1 MSRIAVGL
9 ALAAA
14 AIAGLPAAAGAV
26 PLSARD
32 SFRIGSGGSVL
43 CTAESLGADRAL
55 SGMFDRGYAIVCRD
69 AAIPVGRIYA
79 LRTSGPDPVRR
90 LAALREEQAACSAPA
105 TAPLEGVGSVEVT
118 DCKLKGADVAY
129 RVYQARKGSILYSA
143 EGFAGYDSALRL
155 GLRSVVA
162 DKALPGELSIAT
174 TGVGDAAALARVQ
187 AGAID
192 ASRALAEAYRR
203 NNTGSY
209 AESAEFFSSVSQ
221 GGDSQSAKAEGLSN
235 EALQKSNL
243 GRYDE
248 ADALFGRAAQLV
260 GANPIVARQFR
271 NYRAMHLLNRG
282 DPKAAMAELD
292 KPVPTGPTDSAD
304 SVKALVIDAAAAARL
319 SAESPASRR
328 LGTSSAALLPEEKIA
343 ILDGQALQL
352 RGTALRLSGDL
363 AGASAALAQADAK
376 LASVRGG
383 RVTSIMWMRAQN
395 LADQGGV
402 AEDAKNVAE
411 AERLYGASVAL
422 LEANYPDT
430 AVLLSARGRLAGFY
444 ARTGQEAKAE
454 ALFREIVKGQA
465 NIGVS
470 QPALARV
477 LQPYVEILLKKGND
491 PQAVADLF
499 DATQAIVRPGV
510 AETQAILARELS
522 GGSDEASRL
531 FRQAVNLNRQ
541 IERQRLELARLEATP
556 AAADRPRMN
565 ALRIALIEA
574 QKDQVATQ
582 SRLAD
587 FPRFRAVSN
596 ATLPLSEVQSQLR
609 EGEAYYK
616 MTVVGDRVYALLAT
630 PKSARAVRIDAS
642 AKDLQGEVDSLRETI
657 STVEDGKRQTFPF
670 DVGLAR
676 KLYVQLFQP
685 FDADLAGVRQLI
697 FEPDGAM
704 LRLPPNLLIASDAGI
719 EAYRKRAEAGTDAAV
734 YDFTGLQ
741 WFGRD
746 HDVTTSV
753 SARAFRDVRSAPAA
767 TAPREYLGLGNNA
780 QPTSAATADRRDCS
794 LPLAAWAHPISA
806 KELQIARDT
815 LAKGDTMSAQIVTG
829 EAFTDNAVKART
841 DLDQYR
847 VIHFATH
854 GIVTPPQARCPAQP
868 ALLTS
873 FGGTGSDG
881 LLTFR
886 EIFDLRLDADL
897 VILSACDTASKAS
910 TAATREAG
918 VATGGDVELDG
929 LVRAFVAA
937 GGRTVLASHWPV
949 PDDYNAT
956 ERLITGLFSAPSGTP
971 ISTALRLSEQKL
983 MDDPETS
990 HPFYW
995 AAFAAIGDGSVAVVR
1010 KTAPAIAARH

>member
-1 MSRIAVGL
+1 
-9 ALAAA
+9 
-14 AIAGLPAAAGAV
+14 
-26 PLSARD
+26 
-32 SFRIGSGGSVL
+32 
-43 CTAESLGADRAL
+43 
-55 SGMFDRGYAIVCRD
+55 
-69 AAIPVGRIYA
+69 
-79 LRTSGPDPVRR
+79 
-90 LAALREEQAACSAPA
+90 
-105 TAPLEGVGSVEVT
+105 
-118 DCKLKGADVAY
+118 
-129 RVYQARKGSILYSA
+129 
-143 EGFAGYDSALRL
+143 
-155 GLRSVVA
+155 
-162 DKALPGELSIAT
+162 
-174 TGVGDAAALARVQ
+174 
-187 AGAID
+187 
-192 ASRALAEAYRR
+192 
-203 NNTGSY
+203 
-209 AESAEFFSSVSQ
+209 
-221 GGDSQSAKAEGLSN
+221 
-235 EALQKSNL
+235 
-243 GRYDE
+243 
-248 ADALFGRAAQLV
+248 
-260 GANPIVARQFR
+260 
-271 NYRAMHLLNRG
+271 
-282 DPKAAMAELD
+282 
-292 KPVPTGPTDSAD
+292 
-304 SVKALVIDAAAAARL
+304 
-319 SAESPASRR
+319 
-328 LGTSSAALLPEEKIA
+328 
-343 ILDGQALQL
+343 
-352 RGTALRLSGDL
+352 
-363 AGASAALAQADAK
+363 
-376 LASVRGG
+376 
-383 RVTSIMWMRAQN
+383 MWMRAQN

-402 AEDAKNVAE
+402 AEDARNVAE

-465 NIGVS
+465 NVGVS

-491 PQAVADLF
+491 PHAVADLF

-531 FRQAVNLNRQ
+531 FRQAVNLDRQ

-596 ATLPLSEVQSQLR
+596 ATLPLSEVQNQLR

-685 FDADLAGVRQLI
+685 FDADLAGVRQLV

-704 LRLPPNLLIASDAGI
+704 LRLPPNLLIASDAGMD
-719 EAYRKRAEAGTDAAV
+719 AYRKRAEAGADAEF
-734 YDFTGLQ
+734 DFTGLQ
-741 WFGRD
+741 WLGRD
-746 HDVTTSV
+746 RDVTTSV
-753 SARAFRDVRSAPAA
+753 SARALPRRPLGARGHCPARISRPGQQCAGSGVVAARQPRLRASAERLG
-767 TAPREYLGLGNNA
+767 APDLGQGV
-780 QPTSAATADRRDCS
+780 ADR
-794 LPLAAWAHPISA
+794 
-806 KELQIARDT
+806 ARHACRGRPD
-815 LAKGDTMSAQIVTG
+815 
-829 EAFTDNAVKART
+829 ARPDRHRRGVHRQCRQGPH

-873 FGGTGSDG
+873 FGGPGSDG

-886 EIFDLRLDADL
+886 EIFDLQPRRRPGDPFGLRH
-897 VILSACDTASKAS
+897 
-910 TAATREAG
+910 REQGEHRRDPRGRYGYRRRRRARWAG
-918 VATGGDVELDG
+918 AR
-929 LVRAFVAA
+929 VRRR

-956 ERLITGLFSAPSGTP
+956 QRLITGLFSAPSGTP
-971 ISTALRLSEQKL
+971 ICDCAQ
-983 MDDPETS
+983 
-990 HPFYW
+990 
-995 AAFAAIGDGSVAVVR
+995 
-1010 KTAPAIAARH
+1010 AIASRS

>member
-1 MSRIAVGL
+1 MKMSRFAISL
-9 ALAAA
+9 ALISAAVPALPGTAAA
-14 AIAGLPAAAGAV
+14 A

-43 CTAESLGADRAL
+43 CTGESLGADRAL

-69 AAIPVGRIYA
+69 AAVPVGRIYA
-79 LRTSGPDPVRR
+79 LRASGPDPVRR
-90 LAALREEQAACSAPA
+90 LSALRDEQAVCGAPSRGQI
-105 TAPLEGVGSVEVT
+105 EGLGAVEVT
-118 DCKLKGADVAY
+118 DCKLKGMDVTYRAY
-129 RVYQARKGSILYSA
+129 QLRRGATLYSA

-155 GLRSVVA
+155 GLRSVIA
-162 DKALPGELSIAT
+162 DKAIPGELSIAT

-187 AGAID
+187 AGAVD

-209 AESAEFFSSVSQ
+209 AESAEFFGSVSQ
-221 GGDSQSAKAEGLSN
+221 GGDSQVAKAEGLVN
-235 EALQKSNL
+235 QAVQKSNL

-248 ADALFGRAAQLV
+248 ADALFGRAAALV
-260 GANPIVARQFR
+260 GSDPIVSRQFR

-282 DPKAAMAELD
+282 DPRAALAELG
-292 KPVPTGPTDSAD
+292 KPVPSGPSDSAD
-304 SVKALVIDAAAAARL
+304 SLKALEIDAATAARL
-319 SAESPASRR
+319 SAESPSSRR
-328 LGTSSAALLPEEKIA
+328 LGTGTAGLLPQEKIA

-352 RGTALRLSGDL
+352 RGAALRLSGDVV
-363 AGASAALAQADAK
+363 GASEALVQADSK

-383 RVTSIMWMRAQN
+383 RVTSIIWMRAQN

-402 AEDAKNVAE
+402 AEDGKNLAE

-422 LEANYPDT
+422 LEANYPDS
-430 AVLLSARGRLAGFY
+430 AVLLSARGRLAGYY

-454 ALFREIVKGQA
+454 SLFREIVKAQA
-465 NIGVS
+465 NSGIS
-470 QPALARV
+470 QPVLARV
-477 LQPYVEILLKKGND
+477 LQPYVEILLRKGND
-491 PQAVADLF
+491 PNAVADLF
-499 DATQAIVRPGV
+499 EATQSIVRPGV

-531 FRQAVNLNRQ
+531 FRQAINLNRQ
-541 IERQRLELARLEATP
+541 IERARLELARAETTP
-556 AAADRPRMN
+556 ASDRGRMN
-565 ALRIALIEA
+565 ALRAALTEA

-596 ATLPLSEVQSQLR
+596 ATLPLSDVQAQLR
-609 EGEAYYK
+609 DGEAYYK
-616 MTVVGDRVYALLAT
+616 MTVLGDRVYALLAT
-630 PKSARAVRIDAS
+630 RKSARAVRIDAT
-642 AKDLQGEVDSLRETI
+642 AKQLEGEVDSLRETI
-657 STVEDGKRQTFPF
+657 STVEGGQRMTYPF

-676 KLYVQLFQP
+676 KLYVQLLQP
-685 FDADLAGVRQLI
+685 FDADLAGVRHLI

-704 LRLPPNLLIASDAGI
+704 LRLPPNLLIASDSGI
-719 EAYRKRAEAGTDAAV
+719 DTYRKRAEAGGDAEF
-734 YDFTGLQ
+734 DFTGLQ
-741 WFGRD
+741 WFGRGR
-746 HDVTTSV
+746 DVTTSV
-753 SARAFRDVRSAPAA
+753 SARAFRDVRSAPPA

-780 QPTSAATADRRDCS
+780 PAPVATPGESRDCA
-794 LPLAAWAHPISA
+794 LPLSAWAHPISPR
-806 KELQIARDT
+806 ELQVAHDT
-815 LAKGDTMSAQIVTG
+815 LVAGDPMRAQIVTG
-829 EAFTDNAVKART
+829 QAFTDNAVKGRS

-873 FGGTGSDG
+873 FGGSGSDG

-918 VATGGDVELDG
+918 LVTGGDVELDG

-949 PDDYNAT
+949 PDDFDAT
-956 ERLITGLFSAPSGTP
+956 QRLITGLFTAPSGT
-971 ISTALRLSEQKL
+971 SVATALRLSEQQL
-983 MDDPETS
+983 MDDPRTS

-995 AAFAAIGDGSVAVVR
+995 SAFAAIGDGSVSVVR
-1010 KTAPAIAARH
+1010 KAPPAIAAAQ

>member
-1 MSRIAVGL
+1 MSRIAIGL
-9 ALAAA
+9 ALIAATSAGFA
-14 AIAGLPAAAGAV
+14 AEAGAV

-43 CTAESLGADRAL
+43 CTAESLGVDSVL

-69 AAIPVGRIYA
+69 AAVPVGRIYA

-90 LAALREEQAACSAPA
+90 LASVRDEQAVCGAPA
-105 TAPLEGVGSVEVT
+105 GAQLEGVGAVEVT
-118 DCKLKGADVAY
+118 DCKLKGMDVAY
-129 RVYQARKGSILYSA
+129 RAYQLRKGSTLYSA
-143 EGFAGYDSALRL
+143 EGFTGYDSALRL
-155 GLRSVVA
+155 GLRSVIA
-162 DKALPGELSIAT
+162 DKAVPGGLSIAT

-187 AGAID
+187 AGALD

-203 NNTGSY
+203 NNAGSY
-209 AESAEFFSSVSQ
+209 AESAEFFASVSQ
-221 GGDSQSAKAEGLSN
+221 AGEGQAAKAEGLVN
-235 EALQKSNL
+235 QAMQKSNL

-260 GANPIVARQFR
+260 GTDPIVVRQYR

-282 DPKAAMAELD
+282 EPKAALAELD
-292 KPVPTGPTDSAD
+292 KPVPAGPSDSAD
-304 SVKALVIDAAAAARL
+304 NVKALVIDAATAARL
-319 SAESPASRR
+319 SAESPSARR
-328 LGTSSAALLPEEKIA
+328 LGMPTAGLLPQEKMA

-352 RGTALRLSGDL
+352 RGAALRLSGDL
-363 AGASAALAQADAK
+363 AGASNALIQADSK

-383 RVTSIMWMRAQN
+383 RVTSIIWMRAQN
-395 LADQGGV
+395 LADLGGV
-402 AEDAKNVAE
+402 AEDAKNLAE
-411 AERLYGASVAL
+411 AERLLSASVAL

-430 AVLLSARGRLAGFY
+430 AVLLSARGRLGGFY

-454 ALFREIVKGQA
+454 ALFREIVKAQA
-465 NIGVS
+465 NAGIS
-470 QPALARV
+470 QPVLARV
-477 LQPYVEILLKKGND
+477 LQPYLEILLKKGND

-499 DATQAIVRPGV
+499 EATQAIVRPGV
-510 AETQAILARELS
+510 AETQAVLARELS

-531 FRQAVNLNRQ
+531 FRQSVNLNRQ
-541 IERQRLELARLEATP
+541 IERGRLEVARLETTP
-556 AAADRPRMN
+556 NADHARLS
-565 ALRIALIEA
+565 ALRAALIEA

-582 SRLAD
+582 SQLAA

-596 ATLPLSEVQSQLR
+596 ATLPLSEVQGQLR
-609 EGEAYYK
+609 DGEGYYK
-616 MTVVGDRVYALLAT
+616 MTVVGNAVYALLAT
-630 PKSARAVRIDAS
+630 PKTARAVRIDAT
-642 AKDLQGEVDSLRETI
+642 AKDLEGEVDSLRETI
-657 STVEDGKRQTFPF
+657 STVEGGQRMTYPF

-685 FDADLAGVRQLI
+685 FDAELAGVRQLI

-704 LRLPPNLLIASDAGI
+704 LRLPPNLLITSDDGI
-719 EAYRKRAEAGTDAAV
+719 AAYRKRAEAGGDAEF
-734 YDFTGLQ
+734 DFTGLQ
-741 WFGRD
+741 WLGRTR
-746 HDVTTSV
+746 DVTTSV
-753 SARAFRDVRSAPAA
+753 SARAFRDVRQAPAA

-780 QPTSAATADRRDCS
+780 PPAGVPAAEGRDCS
-794 LPLAAWAHPISA
+794 LPLSAWAHPISA

-815 LAKGDTMSAQIVTG
+815 LAEGDPMRAQIVTG
-829 EAFTDNAVKART
+829 AAFTDDAVKGRS

-854 GIVTPPQARCPAQP
+854 GIVTPPQAKCPAQP

-873 FGGTGSDG
+873 FGGSGSDG
-881 LLTFR
+881 LLTFK

-918 VATGGDVELDG
+918 LVTGGDVELDG

-956 ERLITGLFSAPSGTP
+956 QRLITGLFTAPSGTP
-971 ISTALRLSEQKL
+971 ISTALRLSELKL
-983 MDDPETS
+983 MDDPQTS

-995 AAFAAIGDGSVAVVR
+995 SAFAAIGDGSVAVVR
-1010 KTAPAIAARH
+1010 KSPPAIAARH